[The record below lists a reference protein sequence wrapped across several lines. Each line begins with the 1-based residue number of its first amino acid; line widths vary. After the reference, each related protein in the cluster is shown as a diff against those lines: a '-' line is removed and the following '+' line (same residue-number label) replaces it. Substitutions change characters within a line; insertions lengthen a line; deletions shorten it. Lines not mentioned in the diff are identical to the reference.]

1 MEEVGTYPGVLS
13 VRLVPR
19 PSSDIAKVR
28 ELGAILLAH
37 GAVVNERKK
46 HAELEGRPA
55 GADRGEVE
63 AESVEIPASNADP
76 RRWHGASPG
85 AMCLGFGMSDHRT
98 ADVLE
103 AQADR
108 LDAMAGE
115 LRAEAA
121 RIRSDHASPSTS
133 ATLLS
138 LEQAC
143 TASGLSMSAVRRM
156 LDEGR
161 LDEVKAGRRRFVT
174 RTSLDA
180 LTRAQP

>member
-1 MEEVGTYPGVLS
+1 MEKVGTTYPGVLS
-13 VRLVPR
+13 IRLVPR

-28 ELGAILLAH
+28 QLGAILFAH
-37 GAVVNERKK
+37 GAVVEERKQQAK
-46 HAELEGRPA
+46 LEGRPA
-55 GADRGEVE
+55 GPDPTRAEVL
-63 AESVEIPASNADP
+63 PPNADL
-76 RRWHGASPG
+76 RSWQRASPG
-85 AMCLGFGMSDHRT
+85 AMCIEFGMSDHRT

-121 RIRSDHASPSTS
+121 RIRSDHASPSRS

-156 LDEGR
+156 LAEGR